1 MPQPSPAALRANF
14 RQAINRVLQ
23 GDSIEIMRRL
33 PAESVDLVIAD
44 PPYLVDY
51 RERAGRRVAND
62 SAASG
67 DWLEPSTREIHR
79 VLKDNRFFLSFYG
92 WPQVDRF
99 MTAWK
104 QAGFRP
110 VSHLVWT
117 KPYPSKTGYTVG
129 HHEVAYLLAKGRPP
143 RPQHPPP
150 DVNPWK
156 DTRNRLHPTQKSVE
170 VLRPL
175 VRAFSEEAA
184 LILDPFAGSG
194 SSAVAAARE
203 SRRFIA
209 IEKDPRHCQVAER
222 RLEMLR
228 MTDPSG
234 QR

>member
-1 MPQPSPAALRANF
+1 
-14 RQAINRVLQ
+14 
-23 GDSIEIMRRL
+23 MRRL

-44 PPYLVDY
+44 PPYLVSY
-51 RERAGRRVAND
+51 RERSGRPVTND
-62 SAASG
+62 SPASG
-67 DWLEPSTREIHR
+67 DWLEPSTRELYR

-92 WPQVDRF
+92 WPQIDRF

-110 VSHLVWT
+110 VNHLVWT

-143 RPQHPPP
+143 RPQHPLP

-175 VRAFSEEAA
+175 IRAFSQKTAV
-184 LILDPFAGSG
+184 ILDPFAGSG
-194 SSAVAAARE
+194 SSAIASVRE
-203 SRRFIA
+203 GRSFIA
-209 IEKDPRHCQVAER
+209 IEKDPEYCRIAER
-222 RLEMLR
+222 RLKMLR
-228 MTDPSG
+228 TAIRPL
-234 QR
+234 R